1 MIQKLLRA
9 IDAVCLWAAY
19 VACFLLV
26 LMAILGM
33 IEIASRG
40 LFNHSIPIAFEFSR
54 YMLAMTMFLGSSWA
68 LRDGGHIRVTLLFEV
83 LKPKSRRIVDFV
95 ATTFALGV
103 SLYLSRAII
112 VFTATTYERGSRSF
126 YPSETPLAW
135 PQTAL
140 AIGIALIS
148 LALLARLI
156 RIVINEPTESSKAG
170 AGLEETSL

>member
-83 LKPKSRRIVDFV
+83 EFV